1 MGKGYDFY
9 LGQCLLPVTPEKLDI
24 RINNKNNTVS
34 LINEGEINILKTAG
48 LTDIEFECDIPQ
60 VARPTA
66 VYASGFIGASYF
78 LEYFEKLKIGKT
90 PFQFIVCRKL
100 PNGKPLFNTNIK
112 VTMEN
117 YRITESA
124 GNGFDVTVKI
134 RMKQYRNYGT
144 KSIAVQGTVTTGGS
158 TATYT
163 ANVEPTRSRE
173 SAPNTKKNR
182 NYTVRKNESLFN
194 IAKEQ
199 YGDGGK
205 FAMLY
210 NANKDK
216 ITDPTNIK
224 PGTVLV
230 LPAI

>member
-1 MGKGYDFY
+1 MELGGKIKQMRNQKGLTQEELADRCELTKGYISQLEND
-9 LGQCLLPVTPEKLDI
+9 LNSPSIAT
-24 RINNKNNTVS
+24 
-34 LINEGEINILKTAG
+34 
-48 LTDIEFECDIPQ
+48 LTDILSALGSNLSEFFREEAKEK
-60 VARPTA
+60 V
-66 VYASGFIGASYF
+66 VFGKE
-78 LEYFEKLKIGKT
+78 EYFEKLKIGKT

-112 VTMEN
+112 VTMED